1 MGREALTAAAR
12 WLQANFARDP
22 RVPGAISY
30 HLLMLTGT
38 LVGGWQLARAALV
51 ARRRMT
57 GGTDES
63 FLEGKLTT
71 ARFYAEQIMPQV
83 IACQRA
89 IESGTEALLAI
100 RDEQF

>member
-1 MGREALTAAAR
+1 
-12 WLQANFARDP
+12 
-22 RVPGAISY
+22 
-30 HLLMLTGT
+30 MLTGT

-51 ARRRMT
+51 AHQRAGS
-57 GGTDES
+57 GGDES
-63 FLEGKLTT
+63 FLSGKITT

-83 IACQRA
+83 LGFQRA